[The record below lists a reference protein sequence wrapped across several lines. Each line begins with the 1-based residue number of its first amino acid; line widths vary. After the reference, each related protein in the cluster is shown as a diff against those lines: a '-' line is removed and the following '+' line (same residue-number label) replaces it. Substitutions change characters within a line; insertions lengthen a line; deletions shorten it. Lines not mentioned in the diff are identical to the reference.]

1 MAGDA
6 VAALAAT
13 PRIGS
18 KFSSANMRTHRD
30 SERPPGPAEAHAHTQ
45 IFGVRAC
52 ARSDVEESVQDTAPP
67 KKSTIV

>member
-30 SERPPGPAEAHAHTQ
+30 SERPPGPAEAHAHTD
-45 IFGVRAC
+45 IWRASVRA
-52 ARSDVEESVQDTAPP
+52 Q
-67 KKSTIV
+67 